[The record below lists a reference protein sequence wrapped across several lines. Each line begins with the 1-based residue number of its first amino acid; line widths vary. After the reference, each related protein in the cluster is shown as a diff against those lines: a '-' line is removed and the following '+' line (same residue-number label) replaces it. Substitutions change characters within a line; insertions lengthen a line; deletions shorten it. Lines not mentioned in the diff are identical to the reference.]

1 MLFLP
6 LSLIAVGLLLAWY
19 LIGKRNESYWKKRG
33 VKFYSKNK
41 VIGPYW
47 DYFITQRA
55 LFEVLTDLYKK
66 YRQEPAIGIGQVL
79 TPALFVIDPK
89 NVQQVLSSDFQ
100 SFNHRGIESI
110 EGDQLTDNI
119 LMMNGPRWKLMRQN
133 MTPLFTANKLKNM
146 YYIMDKSAQ
155 DFANYLKNNPKTR
168 DGNLFET
175 LMMFCNAA
183 VCGAIFGIGSE
194 SIFDSPF
201 LKVARGIS
209 QSNLSMKLKFVSFIV
224 SPKLSS
230 LLGLKFFKEYEEFFV
245 KSIGEVLKRRD
256 QENVKRHDFADIAL
270 AIQKN
275 GTMRD
280 RTTGYEIEPTTGILS
295 AQALFFF
302 AAGVEPCANAIY
314 ATLYLL
320 SVHPEILEEVHQEID
335 KHFEKYNNN
344 ITYDVICEMEYTEK
358 VLSEAMRMFPPI
370 GFLTR
375 QCVQDTVLPVGN
387 IPVQKGTKI
396 FTPIYDIHHDPELYP
411 DPEVFDPERFSKDRR
426 PNDDIYMP
434 FGMGNRTCIGARYA
448 KLQVQAGLVH
458 VLRNYTVQLSKTSG
472 KLRFAHDLLNVRLRN
487 VGFELIPRSIK

>member
-1 MLFLP
+1 MVLLP
-6 LSLIAVGLLLAWY
+6 ITLALITLVLVWY
-19 LIGKRNESYWKKRG
+19 FIGIYNENYWRKRG
-33 VKFYSKNK
+33 VVFYSKNK
-41 VIGPYW
+41 VLGPLW
-47 DYFITQRA
+47 DFLVSPRP
-55 LFEVLTDLYKK
+55 LFQVFGDLYQQ
-66 YRQEPAIGIGQVL
+66 YRHEPVIGLGHLL
-79 TPALFVIDPK
+79 TPAMFVINQK
-89 NVQQVLSSDFQ
+89 NVQQVLSGDFQ
-100 SFNHRGIESI
+100 SFNHRGMESI
-110 EGDQLTDNI
+110 EGDQLSDNI
-119 LMMNGPRWKLMRQN
+119 TFMTGPRWKLMRSN

-155 DFANYLKNNPKTR
+155 DFVQYLKNNPKTR

-175 LMMFCNAA
+175 FMMFCNAA

-230 LLGLKFFKEYEEFFV
+230 LLGLKFFKDYEEFFV

-320 SVHPEILEEVHQEID
+320 SVHPEILEDVHQEID

-458 VLRNYTVQLSKTSG
+458 VLRNFTVASKQTDE
-472 KLRFAHDLLNVRLRN
+472 KVTFKHDSFNVRLKN
-487 VGFELIPRSIK
+487 VDVQLIPRNVK

>member
-1 MLFLP
+1 MEADAIEYD
-6 LSLIAVGLLLAWY
+6 SIVY
-19 LIGKRNESYWKKRG
+19 GKQ
-33 VKFYSKNK
+33 
-41 VIGPYW
+41 I
-47 DYFITQRA
+47 
-55 LFEVLTDLYKK
+55 
-66 YRQEPAIGIGQVL
+66 
-79 TPALFVIDPK
+79 
-89 NVQQVLSSDFQ
+89 
-100 SFNHRGIESI
+100 
-110 EGDQLTDNI
+110 
-119 LMMNGPRWKLMRQN
+119 
-133 MTPLFTANKLKNM
+133 KNM

-155 DFANYLKNNPKTR
+155 DFVKYLKNNPKTCE
-168 DGNLFET
+168 GNLFET

-194 SIFDSPF
+194 SIFDTPF
-201 LKVARGIS
+201 LNVAKGIS
-209 QSNLSMKLKFVSFIV
+209 QSNLSMRLKFVSFLL
-224 SPKLSS
+224 SPKMCSY
-230 LLGLKFFKEYEEFFV
+230 LGIKLFKEHEEFFV

-302 AAGVEPCANAIY
+302 TAGVEPCANAIY

-320 SVHPEILEEVHQEID
+320 SVHPDILAKVHQEID
-335 KHFEKYNNN
+335 EHFVKYNNN
-344 ITYDVICEMEYTEK
+344 VTYDVICEMEYTEK
-358 VLSEAMRMFPPI
+358 ALSEALRMFPPI
-370 GFLTR
+370 GYLTR

-387 IPVQKGTKI
+387 IHVKKGTKM

-458 VLRNYTVQLSKTSG
+458 VLRNFTVASKKTNE
-472 KLRFAHDLLNVRLRN
+472 KVTFTHDAFNVRLKN
-487 VGFELIPRSIK
+487 VDVQLIPRNVK

>member
-66 YRQEPAIGIGQVL
+66 YRHEPAIGIGQVL

-89 NVQQVLSSDFQ
+89 NVQQVLSGDFQ

-194 SIFDSPF
+194 SIFDTPF
-201 LKVARGIS
+201 LKLAKNIS
-209 QSNLSMKLKFVSFIV
+209 QSNFKMRMKFVIYSL
-224 SPKLSS
+224 SPKLYK
-230 LLGLKFFKEYEEFFV
+230 LLRLQAFNEIEDFFIGSISQV
-245 KSIGEVLKRRD
+245 MKSRE
-256 QENVKRHDFADIAL
+256 QENVKRHDFAEIAV

-275 GTMRD
+275 GIMKD
-280 RTTGYEIEPTTGILS
+280 RTTGCEIEPTTGILS
-295 AQALFFF
+295 AQAFFF
-302 AAGVEPCANAIY
+302 FSAGVEPCANAIFS
-314 ATLYLL
+314 TLFLL
-320 SVHPEILEEVHQEID
+320 SSHPEILERVHKEID
-335 KHFEKYNNN
+335 EHFEKHSNN
-344 ITYDVICEMEYTEK
+344 INYDVICEMKYTDK
-358 VLSEAMRMFPPI
+358 VLSEAMRMLPPI
-370 GFLTR
+370 GHLTR
-375 QCVQDTVLPVGN
+375 QCVQNTVLPVGN
-387 IPVQKGTKI
+387 IPVEKGTKM
-396 FTPIYDIHHDPELYP
+396 FTPIYAIHHDPELYP

-458 VLRNYTVQLSKTSG
+458 VLRNYTVKLSKTSG
-472 KLRFAHDLLNVRLRN
+472 KLRFAHDPLNVRLRN
-487 VGFELIPRSIK
+487 VGFELIPRAIK

>member
-1 MLFLP
+1 MVFLP
-6 LSLIAVGLLLAWY
+6 LALVLLTLVLAWY
-19 LIGKRNESYWKKRG
+19 FIGKYNENYWKKRG
-33 VKFYSKNK
+33 VAFYEKNK
-41 VIGPYW
+41 VVGPMW
-47 DYFITQRA
+47 DFMTSQKA
-55 LFEVLTDLYKK
+55 LFEIFGKLYKE
-66 YRQEPAIGIGQVL
+66 YRKEPAIGIGQIL
-79 TPALFVIDPK
+79 TPSLFVIDPK
-89 NVQQVLSSDFQ
+89 NVQQVLSGDFQ
-100 SFNHRGIESI
+100 SFNHRGIESV
-110 EGDQLTDNI
+110 EGDTLSDNI
-119 LMMNGPRWKLMRQN
+119 TFMNGPRWKLMRSN

-155 DFANYLKNNPKTR
+155 DFVQYLKNNPKTR
-168 DGNLFET
+168 DGDLFET
-175 LMMFCNAA
+175 LMLFCNAA

-194 SIFDSPF
+194 SIFDTPF
-201 LKVARGIS
+201 LKLAKNLS
-209 QSNLSMKLKFVSFIV
+209 QSNILVRMKFIFYSL
-224 SPKLSS
+224 SPKIYTA
-230 LLGLKFFKEYEEFFV
+230 LGFKLFKEHEEFFV

-302 AAGVEPCANAIY
+302 TAGVEPCANAIY

-320 SVHPEILEEVHQEID
+320 SSHPEILEKVHQEID
-335 KHFEKYNNN
+335 EHFEKHSNN
-344 ITYDVICEMEYTEK
+344 ITYDVICDLEYTEK
-358 VLSEAMRMFPPI
+358 VLSEALRIFPPI

-375 QCVQDTVLPVGN
+375 QCVQNTVLPVGN
-387 IPVQKGTKI
+387 IPVEKGTKI

-458 VLRNYTVQLSKTSG
+458 VLRNYTVKLSKTSG
-472 KLRFAHDLLNVRLRN
+472 KLRFAHDPLNVRLRN
-487 VGFELIPRSIK
+487 VGFELIPRAIK